1 MRNLAG
7 SDAQSVE
14 MDDLDRNLIT
24 LLRHDCRRPVS
35 DLAALLKVSRATVRA
50 RLDRLERD
58 GEIIGY
64 TVVLRVDSQPAAVR
78 AITLIA
84 VEGRRAGDVID
95 ALKGFAE
102 ITSVHTTVGA
112 WDIVA
117 ELSAGSLPELDDLLR
132 RVRLVPGVTTSETHL
147 LLSTPRSARARL

>member
-1 MRNLAG
+1 MDVLDQNL
-7 SDAQSVE
+7 V
-14 MDDLDRNLIT
+14 T

-35 DLAALLKVSRATVRA
+35 ELAVLLKVSRATVRA

-58 GEIIGY
+58 GEIVGY
-64 TVVLRVDSQPAAVR
+64 TVVLRADAMPAAVR
-78 AITLIA
+78 AITLVA
-84 VEGRRAGDVID
+84 VEGRKAGDVID

-102 ITSVHTTVGA
+102 ITAVHTTVGT
-112 WDIVA
+112 WDIVVEVA
-117 ELSAGSLPELDDLLR
+117 AGSLPELDEMLR

>member
-1 MRNLAG
+1 
-7 SDAQSVE
+7 

-64 TVVLRVDSQPAAVR
+64 TVVLRADSQPAAVR

-112 WDIVA
+112 WDIVV

>member
-1 MRNLAG
+1 MDALDQNL
-7 SDAQSVE
+7 V
-14 MDDLDRNLIT
+14 T

-35 DLAALLKVSRATVRA
+35 ELAVLLKVSRATVRA

-58 GEIIGY
+58 GEIVGY
-64 TVVLRVDSQPAAVR
+64 TVVLRTDAMPAAVR
-78 AITLIA
+78 AITLVA
-84 VEGRRAGDVID
+84 VEGRKAGDVID

-102 ITSVHTTVGA
+102 ITAVHTTVGT
-112 WDIVA
+112 WDIVVEVA
-117 ELSAGSLPELDDLLR
+117 AGSLPELDEMLR

>member
-1 MRNLAG
+1 M
-7 SDAQSVE
+7 DALDQS
-14 MDDLDRNLIT
+14 LIT

-35 DLAALLKVSRATVRA
+35 ELAVLLKVSRATVRA

-58 GEIIGY
+58 GEIVGY
-64 TVVLRVDSQPAAVR
+64 TVVLRADAMPAAVR
-78 AITLIA
+78 AITLVA
-84 VEGRRAGDVID
+84 VEGRKTGDVID

-102 ITSVHTTVGA
+102 ITAVHTTVGT
-112 WDIVA
+112 WDIVVEVA
-117 ELSAGSLPELDDLLR
+117 AGSLPELDEMLR

>member
-1 MRNLAG
+1 MRNLASG
-7 SDAQSVE
+7 DAQSVE

-64 TVVLRVDSQPAAVR
+64 TVVLRADSQPAAVR

-112 WDIVA
+112 WDIVV

>member
-7 SDAQSVE
+7 GDAQSVE

-64 TVVLRVDSQPAAVR
+64 TVVLRADSQPAAVR

>member
-1 MRNLAG
+1 
-7 SDAQSVE
+7 
-14 MDDLDRNLIT
+14 MDDLDQALVT

-35 DLAALLKVSRATVRA
+35 ELAVLLKVSRATVRA
-50 RLDRLERD
+50 RIDRLERA

-64 TVVLRVDSQPAAVR
+64 TVVLRADAQPAAVR
-78 AITLIA
+78 AITLVA

-102 ITSVHTTVGA
+102 ITSVHTTVGR
-112 WDIVA
+112 WDIIV
-117 ELSAGSLPELDDLLR
+117 EVSAGRLPELDEMLR

-147 LLSTPRSARARL
+147 LLATPRSARARL

>member
-1 MRNLAG
+1 MDTL
-7 SDAQSVE
+7 DQS
-14 MDDLDRNLIT
+14 LIT

-35 DLAALLKVSRATVRA
+35 ELALLLKVSRATVRA

-58 GEIIGY
+58 GEIVGY
-64 TVVLRVDSQPAAVR
+64 TVVLRADAMPAAVR

-84 VEGRRAGDVID
+84 VEGRKAGDVID

-102 ITSVHTTVGA
+102 ITAVHTTVGT
-112 WDIVA
+112 WDIVVEVA
-117 ELSAGSLPELDDLLR
+117 AGSLPELDEMLR

>member
-1 MRNLAG
+1 
-7 SDAQSVE
+7 
-14 MDDLDRNLIT
+14 MDDLDQALVP

-35 DLAALLKVSRATVRA
+35 ELAVLLKVSRATVRA
-50 RLDRLERD
+50 RIDRLERA

-64 TVVLRVDSQPAAVR
+64 TVVLRADAQPAAVR

-102 ITSVHTTVGA
+102 ITSVHTTVGR
-112 WDIVA
+112 WDIIV
-117 ELSAGSLPELDDLLR
+117 EVSAGSLPELDEMLR

-147 LLSTPRSARARL
+147 LLATPRSARARL